1 MIQRWHEYI
10 ERTSNYDKLLQ
21 AKKNMGR
28 QINQSKI
35 RSKNARKTIQHKN
48 RLELNTTT
56 FQVSVVLQL
65 KIFNNVLGSANNY
78 REYTFGDNTN
88 ARSKIL
94 KIINFYIKQISIF
107 LINILYSRSQLSFA
121 LRAGL
126 RRTSSMSEYRGIR
139 RTISNNKIAL

>member
-35 RSKNARKTIQHKN
+35 RSKNAKKTIQHKN

-78 REYTFGDNTN
+78 REYTFGDNAN

-94 KIINFYIKQISIF
+94 IFIKTQISIF
-107 LINILYSRSQLSFA
+107 LINILYSRSQLS
-121 LRAGL
+121 LHLLSRAPQDGVQMGGL
-126 RRTSSMSEYRGIR
+126 
-139 RTISNNKIAL
+139 IALWRPY

>member
-1 MIQRWHEYI
+1 MQDKQDEQNLFEKVGISGPLAHRRPPYRTNRTNGIVQIREKYRQSGRMIQRWHEYI

-94 KIINFYIKQISIF
+94 IF
-107 LINILYSRSQLSFA
+107 I
-121 LRAGL
+121 
-126 RRTSSMSEYRGIR
+126 
-139 RTISNNKIAL
+139 

>member
-1 MIQRWHEYI
+1 MVNILTKFVQIREKYRQSGRMIQRWHEYI

-35 RSKNARKTIQHKN
+35 RSKNAKKTIQHKN

-56 FQVSVVLQL
+56 FQVKHDDPSPSSILT
-65 KIFNNVLGSANNY
+65 NNVLGSANNY

-94 KIINFYIKQISIF
+94 IF
-107 LINILYSRSQLSFA
+107 I
-121 LRAGL
+121 
-126 RRTSSMSEYRGIR
+126 
-139 RTISNNKIAL
+139 